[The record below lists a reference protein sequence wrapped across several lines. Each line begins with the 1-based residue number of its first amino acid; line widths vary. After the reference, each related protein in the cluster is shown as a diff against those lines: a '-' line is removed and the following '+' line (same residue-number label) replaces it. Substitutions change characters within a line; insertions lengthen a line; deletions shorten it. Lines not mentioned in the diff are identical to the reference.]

1 MFNSAGETL
10 NEPNNKVVLGVF
22 TIVQFALFY
31 HWVSAYCVLSLMSAC
46 VCVCVESICRPNKSK
61 NYERVFLWK
70 WFDCWKRFSNCRTA
84 LKLKHPEKL
93 RHFLRQTLK
102 MSIWD
107 GLGTLFSRKKWN
119 PLARDFLVHLILWK
133 RRYQRGN
140 AGKPFH
146 SLKVRFKVLFLRSE
160 NTKKDFLTSWKKF
173 QILLS
178 IF

>member
-1 MFNSAGETL
+1 MWAATGWC
-10 NEPNNKVVLGVF
+10 F
-22 TIVQFALFY
+22 TRTSKELI
-31 HWVSAYCVLSLMSAC
+31 LSLLS
-46 VCVCVESICRPNKSK
+46 SK
-61 NYERVFLWK
+61 NKHLQIQSKTFQLLNIFLFRLRTK
-70 WFDCWKRFSNCRTA
+70 LMSILHPRKRFDCWKIFSNCRTA
-84 LKLKHPEKL
+84 LKLKHPKKL

-119 PLARDFLVHLILWK
+119 PLARDFFHDLFLWK

-140 AGKPFH
+140 GPKCFQ
-146 SLKVRFKVLFLRSE
+146 SLKLRFKVLFLRSE